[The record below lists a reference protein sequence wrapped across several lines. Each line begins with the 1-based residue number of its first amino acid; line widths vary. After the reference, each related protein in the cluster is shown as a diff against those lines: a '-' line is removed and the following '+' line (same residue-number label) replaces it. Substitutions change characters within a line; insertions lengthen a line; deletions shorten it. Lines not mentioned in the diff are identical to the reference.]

1 MRHVKIL
8 AGDDQRYIFPWWF
21 QAMRKENAIA
31 LDYVYGL
38 AVHFYA
44 DGVTSPKLLEE
55 THREFPNKIII
66 NTESSMGSNP
76 NEIRG
81 PLLGSWNRAVNY
93 ILAYMQVSLV
103 DLKYFQ
109 NITLAHF
116 QDLMH
121 SVSGWVDRNLILDS
135 TGGPNYVHN
144 YVDSPIITNATS
156 GEIYKQPMFYAIG
169 HFSRFITEGS
179 VRIEVKTSNSM
190 IRTVGFKRP
199 DGNVVLVLFNHF
211 FLPIELIVLDGYRTI
226 LLKIPA
232 QTIQSVV
239 YRSINSCFTQC

>member
-109 NITLAHF
+109 HKNLAH
-116 QDLMH
+116 LA
-121 SVSGWVDRNLILDS
+121 R
-135 TGGPNYVHN
+135 
-144 YVDSPIITNATS
+144 
-156 GEIYKQPMFYAIG
+156 
-169 HFSRFITEGS
+169 
-179 VRIEVKTSNSM
+179 
-190 IRTVGFKRP
+190 
-199 DGNVVLVLFNHF
+199 
-211 FLPIELIVLDGYRTI
+211 
-226 LLKIPA
+226 
-232 QTIQSVV
+232 
-239 YRSINSCFTQC
+239 